1 MAIFVALLLSPGC
14 SIRRFAVNR
23 VGDALASGV
32 SVYANDDDPELV
44 REALPFGLKT
54 MEGLLAE
61 SPRNEHLLVAAAAGF
76 TQYSYAFIQSE
87 ADFVEVSDVARAA
100 ALRERAA
107 KLDRR
112 ALSYG
117 LRALDV
123 RHAGFAER
131 LRQDPRRALADMN
144 KNDVPALYW
153 TAAAWG
159 AAISAAKNDPEL
171 TADQSLVDALMR
183 RARELDDCFNL
194 GAIHDFFIV
203 YEGGRPAAG
212 GGSVERARRSLED
225 ALRCSKGRRAAPLVS
240 FAETVSVASQDRAE
254 FHRLLEEALAIDVNA
269 EPDQRL
275 ANLIAQK
282 RARWLL
288 SRESELFLE

>member
-1 MAIFVALLLSPGC
+1 
-14 SIRRFAVNR
+14 VNQL
-23 VGDALASGV
+23 GDAMASGA

-61 SPRNEHLLVAAAAGF
+61 SPRENLLVAAASGF

-131 LRQDPRRALADMN
+131 LRRDPQRALADMD
-144 KNDVPALYW
+144 KKDVRALYW

-183 RARELDDCFNL
+183 RARDLDDCFDL
-194 GAIHDFFIV
+194 GAIHDFFIA

-225 ALRCSKGRRAAPLVS
+225 ALRCSKGHRAAPLVS
-240 FAETVSVASQDRAE
+240 FAETVSVANQDRAE
-254 FHRLLEEALAIDVNA
+254 FQRLLNEALAVDVNV

-275 ANLIAQK
+275 ANLMAQK